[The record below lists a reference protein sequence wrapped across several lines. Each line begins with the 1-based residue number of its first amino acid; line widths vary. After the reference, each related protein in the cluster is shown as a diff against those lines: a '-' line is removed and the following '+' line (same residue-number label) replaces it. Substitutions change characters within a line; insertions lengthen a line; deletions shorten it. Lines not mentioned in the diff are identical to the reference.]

1 MLNSMETMTVQLDA
15 TPRRFG
21 AAFPLESVGF
31 IENHPYASVAVRG
44 KLELCIRLGSSAEFA
59 RDLLDGEEYVT
70 RYPNVI
76 LKMPEVLHTFTVDR
90 PRDAVYF
97 RYRPELADAMRAA
110 GLFAPPF
117 CRGITVTQELNR
129 ILREARSLL
138 PHSQEEGVA
147 DRLDLLA
154 LQAFEECM
162 LQHGPLPEDDP
173 AGAKLRRIASY
184 FQLNFQH
191 GIDLDELLEANGLSR
206 RSFFRAWKRAFR
218 LSPAAYL
225 QELRLAEAKRLL
237 EETILPVWKISQ
249 RLGYRNSNYFTLFF
263 RRRTG
268 ATPLAWRGNSKR
280 EGER

>member
-1 MLNSMETMTVQLDA
+1 METMTVQLDA

-31 IENHPYASVAVRG
+31 IENHAYASVAIRG
-44 KLELCIRLGSSAEFA
+44 KLELCIRLGSAAEFA
-59 RDLLDGEEYVT
+59 RDRFDDEEYVT
-70 RYPNVI
+70 RYPHI
-76 LKMPEVLHTFTVDR
+76 TLKMPEMLHTFTVDE

-97 RYRPELADAMRAA
+97 RYKPELADAMRAA

-117 CRGITVTQELNR
+117 CRAIAVTQELNR
-129 ILREARSLL
+129 ILREARALL

-154 LQAFEECM
+154 LLAFEECL
-162 LQHGPLPEDDP
+162 LQHGPLPGDDP

-191 GIDLDELLEANGLSR
+191 GIDLDELLKANGLSR
-206 RSFFRAWKRAFR
+206 RGFFRAWKRAYR

-237 EETILPVWKISQ
+237 EETTLPVWTISQ

-268 ATPLAWRGNSKR
+268 ATPLAWRGNLKR
-280 EGER
+280 GDAK